1 MPCWPC
7 SKKTKNKL
15 RLMTL
20 LKPFLYD
27 LFGMLV
33 CSGVLY
39 GLYAVLLD
47 RRIPFRWCRAYLL
60 ASVVA
65 ATVIPLLRIPVWPG
79 PTIRVSPDIAVGVL
93 GEAVVELLDEEPA
106 TRWPALFWGVYALGM
121 LVVALPAVRQL
132 LQLRRFRKGAR
143 IVRTA
148 EYTLVRTPQPVA
160 ACSFFRQIFVPA
172 DTPDAELPAI
182 LLHERSHVRHRHSA
196 ERLFMETMKAL
207 QWWNPFVW
215 LLAGRLTE
223 AQEFEADR
231 DVLRSGCDPQRYM
244 QLILKQLLGY
254 SPDITNGLRNSLTKK
269 RFLMMTTNRPQR
281 HVLLRMAGAVPAV
294 LALLC
299 AFSFTVRAAE
309 YLYPDPAP
317 APEPT
322 AAEAPA
328 APQPAADSATPEEP
342 LLRAEVMPSFRGG
355 DLNDFRTWVQ
365 MRVRM
370 PEEALE
376 KQLQGR
382 VVATFTIEK
391 NGTLDD
397 IRILRSPDPLFS
409 DEVVRVLKGSDKWT
423 PGTQKGKAVRVKYTL
438 PIDFRIVGA
447 EQPAE
452 QEAAPAASET
462 TVNPLIVTAYTPQTP
477 AKSPVTV
484 RATVLQN
491 GAPLTGVLVHELG
504 SLDELHSLKGTV
516 TDAEGRAEIE
526 TSEGRTLKFIYPGT
540 STAYYTVGP
549 NPQQEIRISLVTS
562 GPTEGSATHKQQ
574 ITISSVDTSAA
585 DKQPIWI
592 VDDQPV
598 EERIGKALDP
608 KNIASISIYKEN
620 DENTIVV
627 RTKPDASAAEQ

>member
-1 MPCWPC
+1 
-7 SKKTKNKL
+7 
-15 RLMTL
+15 MTL
-20 LKPFLYD
+20 LKPLFHD

-39 GLYAVLLD
+39 GLYAALLD
-47 RRIPFRWCRAYLL
+47 RRIPFRWCRIYLL

-79 PTIRVSPDIAVGVL
+79 PTIHVVPDIVVGGFDETAVETL
-93 GEAVVELLDEEPA
+93 AEEPA
-106 TRWPALFWGVYALGM
+106 TAWPLLFGGIYALGT
-121 LVVALPAVRQL
+121 LLIALPAVRQL

-160 ACSFFRQIFVPA
+160 ACSFFRQIYVPA
-172 DTPDAELPAI
+172 DTPDEELPAI

-196 ERLFMETMKAL
+196 ERLFMETIKAL
-207 QWWNPFVW
+207 EWWNPFVW
-215 LLAGRLTE
+215 LLAGRLRE
-223 AQEFEADR
+223 VQEFEADS
-231 DVLRSGCDPQRYM
+231 DVLRSGCDPQQYM
-244 QLILKQLLGY
+244 QLILKQLFGY
-254 SPDITNGLRNSLTKK
+254 RPDITNGLRNSLTKK
-269 RFLMMTTNRPQR
+269 RFLMMTTHSSQR
-281 HVLLRMAGAVPAV
+281 YVLLRVAGALPAV

-309 YLYPDPAP
+309 YLYPDPAT
-317 APEPT
+317 EPT
-322 AAEAPA
+322 VAEVSA
-328 APQPAADSATPEEP
+328 APQPTEASAAPEEP
-342 LLRAEVMPSFRGG
+342 VLRAEVMPAFQGSGN
-355 DLNDFRTWVQ
+355 LNDFRTWVQ

-391 NGTLDD
+391 DGTLDD
-397 IRILRSPDPLFS
+397 IRILQSPDPLFS
-409 DEVVRVLKGSDKWT
+409 DEVIRVLKGSDKWT
-423 PGTQKGKAVRVKYTL
+423 PGTQEGKAVRVKYTL
-438 PIDFRIVGA
+438 PIDFRIAGA
-447 EQPAE
+447 EEPAE
-452 QEAAPAASET
+452 QEPAPAASET
-462 TVNPLIVTAYTPQTP
+462 TAAQLIITAYPPRTP
-477 AKSPVTV
+477 AKTPVTV

-491 GAPLTGVLVHELG
+491 GEPLTGVLVHELG
-504 SLDELHSLKGTV
+504 SLDELRSLKGTV
-516 TDAEGRAEIE
+516 TDGEGRAEIE

-562 GPTEGSATHKQQ
+562 APTEGSATHKQQ

-585 DKQPIWI
+585 DGKPTLI
-592 VDDQPV
+592 VDDQSV
-598 EERIGKALDP
+598 EGSLNELLEALDP

-620 DENTIVV
+620 GENTIVI
-627 RTKPDASAAEQ
+627 RTKTDEAAASASSDAQPSNR